1 MRRHATNDDRC
12 FCRRQLPRV
21 SRTFALSIE
30 ALPENLREAVRVS
43 YLLCRVVDSIEDATA
58 LRPDH
63 RAELFDAF
71 DRLLADDTAPTAE
84 LEVMWRG
91 FSPRV
96 EDYEQELCL
105 RSGAAF
111 RVFTALPARQRQAI
125 RPHVQE
131 MSAGMREYVQR
142 GEAAG
147 RLRIHDLDDLERYC
161 HFVAGTV
168 GGLLTDLF
176 RQHVPLRDPVVRRAI
191 EDRSESFGLGLQLVN
206 IVKDVAEDAT
216 RGICFMPR
224 SLAEEH
230 GVSLEHLLDPSC
242 RAGALALVH
251 DVCARARHHL
261 RAAEEYTALW
271 PVPEGEP
278 VRLFCIV
285 PLVLAL
291 ATLSEVEAGHD
302 TLTPGATPKVGKLT
316 VLKVL
321 ADARRAMSGN
331 EALDR
336 MLGQY
341 HPTVG
346 RPVVVEGSSLHTT
359 H

>member
-1 MRRHATNDDRC
+1 MRRPAISADHA

-30 ALPENLREAVRVS
+30 ALPETLREAVRVS
-43 YLLCRVVDSIEDATA
+43 YLLCRVVDSIEDATG
-58 LRPDH
+58 LLPSR
-63 RAELFDAF
+63 RAELFDTF
-71 DRLLADDTAPTAE
+71 DHLLADDATATSS
-84 LEVMWRG
+84 LEVLWRG

-96 EDYEQELCL
+96 EDYEDALCL
-105 RSGAAF
+105 RAGAVF
-111 RVFTALPARQRQAI
+111 RVFAALPLHQRQAI
-125 RPHVQE
+125 RPHIQE

-147 RLRIHDLDDLERYC
+147 RLRIHDMDDLERYC

-168 GGLLTDLF
+168 GGLLTSLF
-176 RQHVPLRDPVVRRAI
+176 RQHVPLRDPAILRAI
-191 EDRSESFGLGLQLVN
+191 EDRAESFGLGLQLVN

-216 RGICFMPR
+216 RGICFMPA

-230 GVSLEHLLDPSC
+230 GVSIDNLLDPAH
-242 RAGALALVH
+242 RPGALAVVQ
-251 DVCARARHHL
+251 DVCARARRHL

-271 PVPEGEP
+271 PVPAGEP

-291 ATLSEVEAGHD
+291 ATLSEVENGHD
-302 TLTPGATPKVGKLT
+302 TLTPGATPKVSKLT

-331 EALDR
+331 DALDR
-336 MLGQY
+336 MLGEY

-346 RPVVVEGSSLHTT
+346 RRSTATAPSLHTT